1 MNPGGSTLTV
11 RIQLNIGYLKK
22 NFDEVTEIEMEAEIK
37 IEKWNWELK
46 VEI

>member
-22 NFDEVTEIEMEAEIK
+22 NFDEVTEIEIGSWN
-37 IEKWNWELK
+37 WNWELK
-46 VEI
+46 AEI